1 MSEKRERHIDF
12 YFCFYFDFDFGFG
25 LPSSPDQQLS
35 IARSAKRVIF

>member
-25 LPSSPDQQLS
+25 LPSWL
-35 IARSAKRVIF
+35 AVFA